1 MLHKS
6 RTFSC
11 ELTKLLEC
19 PVTFLTDHLTV
30 DRFQISTHSHHP
42 TFHGLHDLVDE
53 LMHHTSH
60 LLCRAGGNG
69 RCHRWHRQ
77 TGWCCGGIRHWQHR
91 SQDRCRKCA
100 LQLGISSKHQCGMHN
115 TSPFNFSMSPS
126 QSLRVFEF
134 LETQHFH
141 DSNEFLR
148 PAKPSTLPW
157 LDFSMGSLPGMF
169 CTPGAWPAANAGAA
183 TAAGTAVEPSAATAA
198 GAGPS
203 SGIVTGPCSKL
214 NGIWARNKMKSQ
226 QN

>member
-1 MLHKS
+1 MVYYNPHSSGRDPPNVGIIIPTCLSNPLYILNNPVFFSLAQVTMLHKS

-77 TGWCCGGIRHWQHR
+77 TSWCCGGIRHWQHR

-100 LQLGISSKHQCGMHN
+100 LQLGENRSINVACTTLHLLTFQCPHLQVLESS
-115 TSPFNFSMSPS
+115 NF
-126 QSLRVFEF
+126 
-134 LETQHFH
+134 
-141 DSNEFLR
+141 
-148 PAKPSTLPW
+148 
-157 LDFSMGSLPGMF
+157 
-169 CTPGAWPAANAGAA
+169 
-183 TAAGTAVEPSAATAA
+183 
-198 GAGPS
+198 
-203 SGIVTGPCSKL
+203 
-214 NGIWARNKMKSQ
+214 
-226 QN
+226 